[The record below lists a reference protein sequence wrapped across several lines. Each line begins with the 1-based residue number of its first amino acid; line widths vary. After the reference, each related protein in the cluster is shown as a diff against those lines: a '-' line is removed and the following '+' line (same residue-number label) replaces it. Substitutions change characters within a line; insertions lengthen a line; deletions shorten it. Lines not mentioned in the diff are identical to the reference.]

1 MTRHHEKSYILYL
14 LQKFHTSINNKEKIV
29 IKFYK
34 KEIDFAEKVDIIG
47 LEAKLEELY
56 YLKSL
61 LDKQLKELNKR
72 IKNENNNEN

>member
-1 MTRHHEKSYILYL
+1 VNTGRCKNTHK
-14 LQKFHTSINNKEKIV
+14 
-29 IKFYK
+29 
-34 KEIDFAEKVDIIG
+34 IDFAEKVDIIG